1 MWRLCRSAPS
11 AGEKRFW
18 TCTTF
23 PTFQHSGFY
32 FPPAASK
39 DRAVNGIEIK
49 DFMILWSY
57 SQWRRD
63 LVFIPPFS
71 PEREMCCILPLI
83 GFRMLILCKKQHSI
97 SFLQSANIAR
107 SLAAGLPSWM
117 WPDQFSYQSYVS
129 ACQQGKICFPE
140 YSECESSQ
148 IVKKSYRNEH
158 SVHPCMIFTTSEIRI
173 YKQMSLNALYAIVY
187 GFILRFPSQ
196 FYPIFICAIYVDVFS
211 GHNTITGNPSM
222 SYPLLS
228 A

>member
-1 MWRLCRSAPS
+1 MRCASDIRKFNVASQHMGQISSGQMSEGEHQHASLFPNIQHSTFHRHSSAPVTADQS
-11 AGEKRFW
+11 TMHTTQGDVNAVQKRTFCRRKRFW

-39 DRAVNGIEIK
+39 DRAVNSIEIK
-49 DFMILWSY
+49 DFIILWTY

-83 GFRMLILCKKQHSI
+83 GFRMLILCKREHSI

-129 ACQQGKICFPE
+129 AC
-140 YSECESSQ
+140 
-148 IVKKSYRNEH
+148 
-158 SVHPCMIFTTSEIRI
+158 
-173 YKQMSLNALYAIVY
+173 
-187 GFILRFPSQ
+187 
-196 FYPIFICAIYVDVFS
+196 
-211 GHNTITGNPSM
+211 
-222 SYPLLS
+222 
-228 A
+228 